1 MVYLYAMLRQRS
13 VLSFLLV
20 VNILGTIYGFI

>member
-13 VLSFLLV
+13 VLLFLLI
-20 VNILGTIYGFI
+20 VNILGTI